1 MAATNATTAGA
12 NPGDATAAD
21 ATAGDAE
28 AAAAGATMARP
39 TVRFDVANAVA
50 TITLDRPDALN
61 ALTVPMKREL
71 LAALRTV
78 GRDRG
83 VRAVI
88 LTGAGRAFC
97 AGQDLKERLEP
108 DAAPLGVEVRERYNP
123 IIQAMRALPKPIIG
137 AINGVAAGAGASLAL
152 ACDLRIV
159 AEGATIALAFGR
171 VGLVPDS
178 GATWLLPR
186 LVGAAKASE
195 IALLGEALPADE
207 IVRLG
212 LAVRVVPAGSL
223 LEDAGAMAARLAA
236 SAPRALAL
244 TKQALNAAWD
254 RALDAALEY
263 EAHLQDLAGRSADH
277 AEGLEAFMARRPP
290 RFTGE

>member
-1 MAATNATTAGA
+1 MAGA
-12 NPGDATAAD
+12 NATRAATGAD
-21 ATAGDAE
+21 AGGGTNAP
-28 AAAAGATMARP
+28 TP
-39 TVRFDVANAVA
+39 TVRLDISDAVA

-71 LAALRTV
+71 LAALRAV
-78 GRDRG
+78 ARDRG

-123 IIQAMRALPKPIIG
+123 ITQAMRGLPKPIIG

-159 AEGATIALAFGR
+159 AEGASIALAFGR

-186 LVGAAKASE
+186 LVGAAKAAE
-195 IALLGEALPADE
+195 IALLGEAVPADE

-212 LAVRVVPAGSL
+212 LAVKVVPAGSL
-223 LEDAGAMAARLAA
+223 LEEAGAMAARLAA
-236 SAPRALAL
+236 GAPRALAL

-254 RALDAALEY
+254 RGLDATLEY

-277 AEGLEAFMARRPP
+277 AEGLDAFMAKRPP
-290 RFTGE
+290 RFTGD